1 MPGRRRPR
9 PTALVAAA
17 LLVALLGA
25 CASSS
30 FPSSSSPSS
39 VAPSGGRARTGSVGW
54 HGCGAIQCATLSVP
68 LDAARPNGPH
78 ISLAL
83 ARRPAS
89 GQRVGA
95 LLTNPG
101 GPGAS
106 GVDLVRQAGS
116 VFSSKLRN
124 NFDIVSWDPR
134 GTGASAPVRC
144 DVDLDA
150 FFAIDHSPD
159 NAAEVQQNVDEAKA
173 LAASCARGSGGLL
186 RHVSTLDTVRDM
198 DAIRAA
204 LGDQRVTY
212 LGFSYG
218 TYLGALYADHY
229 PTRVRAMVLDG
240 AVDPSLPYAQGT
252 LTQALGFEHALD
264 AFLSA
269 CASTTQCG
277 FATRGNPAVALNDV
291 LRSIDAES
299 LPAMVS
305 GEHRTLG
312 PGETDLGV
320 ATALYAGKQ
329 GWPVLAQALTRAA
342 QGDGSGL
349 LQLSDTYTERQPGG
363 HYSNEILAFYA
374 ISCTDTPSPRTAAE
388 VERLADASRPGAP
401 HFGPANFWLGLPCTY
416 WPAPA
421 TLLSAPVHATGA
433 PPIVVV
439 GTSNDP
445 ATPLSGARAL
455 ASQLSSGRLL
465 VYQGEGH
472 TAYGRGSGCVQDAV
486 DRYLVSLVPPKDGTR
501 CN

>member
-1 MPGRRRPR
+1 MPRRARHRPR
-9 PTALVAAA
+9 AVALVVVLAG
-17 LLVALLGA
+17 LLGA
-25 CASSS
+25 CAGSS

-39 VAPSGGRARTGSVGW
+39 AAPARTGSVRW
-54 HGCGAIQCATLSVP
+54 HSCGAIQCATLSVP
-68 LDAARPNGPH
+68 LDAARPNGQH
-78 ISLAL
+78 ISVAL
-83 ARRPAS
+83 ARHPAS
-89 GQRVGA
+89 GHPIGA

-106 GVDLVRQAGS
+106 GIDLVRHADS
-116 VFSSKLRN
+116 VFSSTLQK

-134 GTGASAPVRC
+134 GTGASAPIRC
-144 DVDLDA
+144 DIDLDR
-150 FFAIDHSPD
+150 FFAVDHSPD
-159 NAAEVQQNVDEAKA
+159 DAAEVQQNVAKA
-173 LAASCARGSGGLL
+173 KQLAASCARGSGELL

-204 LGDQRVTY
+204 LGERRVTY

-218 TYLGALYADHY
+218 TYLGALYADRY

-252 LTQALGFEHALD
+252 ITQAVGFEHALD
-264 AFLSA
+264 AFLA
-269 CASTTQCG
+269 TCASTTQCG
-277 FATRGNPAVALNDV
+277 FAARGNPSIALDDL

-299 LPAMVS
+299 LPATVA
-305 GEHRTLG
+305 GENRALG

-329 GWPVLAQALTRAA
+329 GWTVLARALTLAA

-349 LQLSDTYTERQPGG
+349 LQLSDVYTERQPGG
-363 HYSNEILAFYA
+363 RYSNEILAFYA
-374 ISCTDTPSPRTAAE
+374 ISCTDAPSPRTVGE
-388 VERLADASRPGAP
+388 VQRLADASRRAAP

-416 WPAPA
+416 WPAPS
-421 TLLSAPVHATGA
+421 TLRTAPVHATGA

-455 ASQLSSGRLL
+455 ASQLQSGRLL
-465 VYQGEGH
+465 IFEGEGH
-472 TAYGRGSGCVQDAV
+472 TAYGRGSGCVQETV
-486 DRYLVSLVPPKDGTR
+486 DRYLVSLVPPKDATR